1 MSKSVK
7 MARKPSRKKGEN
19 MKKFSIAAVL
29 AASLVSSAVAIDL
42 DGVFVG
48 AEGKY
53 NFKSELETSLNLPT
67 LGFSRSF
74 NADESSFG
82 LGLKVGYDFDFMRV
96 YGAYNH
102 NFEAKATD
110 IGLVA
115 ALVGMAIPEELKYS
129 GNDFI
134 LGADWTP
141 KFSLAGL
148 DFKGILGAFAGISKI
163 DVDYSIADSLGSVKL
178 DYSQD
183 GFIYGLKLGAIYEA
197 AKQHEIEFG
206 FKFDSAKYD
215 DKDTTMVECSGTCV
229 YEPAKISDAKRT
241 NMGVFV
247 GYNYKF

>member
-1 MSKSVK
+1 
-7 MARKPSRKKGEN
+7 
-19 MKKFSIAAVL
+19 MKNHKFSSKFNKFALGALIASSV
-29 AASLVSSAVAIDL
+29 VSSAVAIDL

-74 NADESSFG
+74 NADESAFG

-110 IGLVA
+110 IGLA
-115 ALVGMAIPEELKYS
+115 TALVGMVLPEELKYS

-163 DVDYSIADSLGSVKL
+163 DVEYLIEDSLGSMKL

-215 DKDTTMVECSGTCV
+215 DKDTTMAECSGVCQYV
-229 YEPAKISDAKRT
+229 PAKITDAKRT
-241 NMGVFV
+241 NIGVFV
-247 GYNYKF
+247 VYNYKF